1 MSISARRNSLLKSS
15 ISIKSIGDTA
25 GSFFKG
31 FRLARKNANEI
42 VENTRESNKFK
53 STLIRQ
59 DNIFFRRRQENIRR
73 KDREDELEAS
83 SVQGAPK
90 TQGAILAKSSRG
102 FLGRILNF
110 IGILLIGWAIEN
122 LPKILN
128 GIQSLIRNITKVGG
142 ILGSFVD
149 GVKNI
154 LGGIGTLIGETI
166 SKITGFDF
174 LAGKKEVED
183 GLESTQTNVLKAQ
196 NELAE
201 SANIFSD
208 AENFGLPEPP
218 GFDVPTETTVNAQ
231 KDETGTTDPLE
242 KDQLETSEKEIDSSI
257 EGISNNLSVG
267 EGEEVIE
274 EDNVEGENTSEDN
287 LIEGIATE
295 VGELNAKDP
304 IGKDSGSSSSDTSAV
319 SGEALQDPRDLL
331 RKKQEESI
339 KSKRRRRRRSS
350 FLGTPDS
357 VNNINQRVASNKLDT
372 DPYRGEVVASIE
384 ITDEMKAAA
393 LNPVKKDVNVQGQ
406 RKSKNTIV
414 IVEKPVEIASSSAS
428 GMTSGAKSNIVTQ
441 GVNEEKMLL
450 KMQSTSTL
458 KYT

>member
-25 GSFFKG
+25 SSFFKG

-142 ILGSFVD
+142 ILGFFVD

-166 SKITGFDF
+166 SKLTGFDF

-183 GLESTQTNVLKAQ
+183 GLESAQTNVLKAQ

-201 SANIFSD
+201 SANLFSD
-208 AENFGLPEPP
+208 PENFGLPEPP

-242 KDQLETSEKEIDSSI
+242 KDQLETSEKEIDTSI

-274 EDNVEGENTSEDN
+274 EDNVEDENTSEDN

-339 KSKRRRRRRSS
+339 KSKRRRRRGSS

-357 VNNINQRVASNKLDT
+357 VKNINQRVASSKLDT
-372 DPYRGEVVASIE
+372 DTYRGEVVASIE

>member
-25 GSFFKG
+25 SSFFKG

-142 ILGSFVD
+142 ILGFFVD

-166 SKITGFDF
+166 SKLTGFDF

-183 GLESTQTNVLKAQ
+183 GLESAQTNVLKAQ

-242 KDQLETSEKEIDSSI
+242 KDQIETSEKEIDTSI

-267 EGEEVIE
+267 EGEEVVE
-274 EDNVEGENTSEDN
+274 EDNQNENTSEDN
-287 LIEGIATE
+287 LIEGVATE
-295 VGELNAKDP
+295 VGQLNAKDP

-339 KSKRRRRRRSS
+339 KSKRRRRRGSS

-357 VNNINQRVASNKLDT
+357 VKNINQRVASSKLDT
-372 DPYRGEVVASIE
+372 DTYRGEVVASIE

-393 LNPVKKDVNVQGQ
+393 LNPVKKEVNVQGQ
-406 RKSKNTIV
+406 RKSKNTVV

-428 GMTSGAKSNIVTQ
+428 GMTSGAKSSIVTQ

>member
-1 MSISARRNSLLKSS
+1 M
-15 ISIKSIGDTA
+15 
-25 GSFFKG
+25 
-31 FRLARKNANEI
+31 
-42 VENTRESNKFK
+42 
-53 STLIRQ
+53 
-59 DNIFFRRRQENIRR
+59 
-73 KDREDELEAS
+73 
-83 SVQGAPK
+83 
-90 TQGAILAKSSRG
+90 
-102 FLGRILNF
+102 
-110 IGILLIGWAIEN
+110 
-122 LPKILN
+122 
-128 GIQSLIRNITKVGG
+128 
-142 ILGSFVD
+142 
-149 GVKNI
+149 
-154 LGGIGTLIGETI
+154 
-166 SKITGFDF
+166 
-174 LAGKKEVED
+174 
-183 GLESTQTNVLKAQ
+183 KAQ

-201 SANIFSD
+201 SANLFSD

-231 KDETGTTDPLE
+231 KDETGATDPLE

-257 EGISNNLSVG
+257 ESISNNLSIG
-267 EGEEVIE
+267 DGEEVVE
-274 EDNVEGENTSEDN
+274 EDNVQDENTSEDN
-287 LIEGIATE
+287 LIEGVATE
-295 VGELNAKDP
+295 IGQLNAKDP

-339 KSKRRRRRRSS
+339 KSKRRRRRGSS

-357 VNNINQRVASNKLDT
+357 VNNINQRVASSKLDT
-372 DPYRGEVVASIE
+372 DTYRGEVVASIE

>member
-31 FRLARKNANEI
+31 FRLARKNADEI

-142 ILGSFVD
+142 ILGFFVD

-201 SANIFSD
+201 SANLFSD

-231 KDETGTTDPLE
+231 KDETGATDPLE

-257 EGISNNLSVG
+257 EGISNNLSIG
-267 EGEEVIE
+267 DGEEVVQ
-274 EDNVEGENTSEDN
+274 EDNVQDENTSEDN

-295 VGELNAKDP
+295 VGQLNTKDP

-339 KSKRRRRRRSS
+339 KSKRRRRRGSS

-357 VNNINQRVASNKLDT
+357 VNNINQRVASSKLDT
-372 DPYRGEVVASIE
+372 DTYRGEVVASIE

-393 LNPVKKDVNVQGQ
+393 LNPVKKDINVQGQ
-406 RKSKNTIV
+406 RKSKNTVV

-428 GMTSGAKSNIVTQ
+428 GMTSGSKSSIVTQ

>member
-25 GSFFKG
+25 SSFFKG

-183 GLESTQTNVLKAQ
+183 GLESAQTNVLKAQ

-201 SANIFSD
+201 SANLFSD
-208 AENFGLPEPP
+208 PENFGLPEPP

-242 KDQLETSEKEIDSSI
+242 KDQLETSEKEIDTSI

-267 EGEEVIE
+267 EGEEVVE
-274 EDNVEGENTSEDN
+274 EDEVQDENTSEDN

-339 KSKRRRRRRSS
+339 KSKRRRRRGSS

-393 LNPVKKDVNVQGQ
+393 LSPVKKEVNVQGQ

-428 GMTSGAKSNIVTQ
+428 GMTSGGKSSIVTQ

>member
-25 GSFFKG
+25 SSFFKG

-142 ILGSFVD
+142 ILGFFVD

-183 GLESTQTNVLKAQ
+183 GLESAQTNVLKAQ

-218 GFDVPTETTVNAQ
+218 GFDIPTETTVNAQ

-242 KDQLETSEKEIDSSI
+242 KDQIETSEKEIDSSI

-267 EGEEVIE
+267 EGEEVVE
-274 EDNVEGENTSEDN
+274 EDDDQDENTSEDN

-295 VGELNAKDP
+295 VGQLNAKDP

-339 KSKRRRRRRSS
+339 KSKRRRRRGSS

-357 VNNINQRVASNKLDT
+357 VKNINQRVASSKLDT
-372 DPYRGEVVASIE
+372 DTYRGEVVASIE

>member
-25 GSFFKG
+25 NSFFKG

-42 VENTRESNKFK
+42 VENTRESNQFK

-142 ILGSFVD
+142 ILGFFVE
-149 GVKNI
+149 GVKNV

-166 SKITGFDF
+166 SKLTGFDF
-174 LAGKKEVED
+174 LGGKKEVED
-183 GLESTQTNVLKAQ
+183 GLESAQTNVLKAQ

-201 SANIFSD
+201 SANLFSD

-231 KDETGTTDPLE
+231 KDETGATDPLE

-257 EGISNNLSVG
+257 EGISNNLSIG
-267 EGEEVIE
+267 DGEEVVQ
-274 EDNVEGENTSEDN
+274 EDNVQDENTSEDN

-295 VGELNAKDP
+295 VGQLNTKDP

-357 VNNINQRVASNKLDT
+357 VKNINERVASNKLNTDT
-372 DPYRGEVVASIE
+372 YRGEVVASIE

-393 LNPVKKDVNVQGQ
+393 LNPVKKEVNLQGQ

-450 KMQSTSTL
+450 NMQSTSTL

>member
-25 GSFFKG
+25 NSFFKG

-42 VENTRESNKFK
+42 VENTRESNQFK

-90 TQGAILAKSSRG
+90 TQGAIWAKSSRG

-142 ILGSFVD
+142 ILGFFVD

-166 SKITGFDF
+166 SKLTGFDF

-183 GLESTQTNVLKAQ
+183 GLESAQTNVLKAQ

-201 SANIFSD
+201 SANLFSD

-257 EGISNNLSVG
+257 EGISNNLSIG
-267 EGEEVIE
+267 DGEEVVE
-274 EDNVEGENTSEDN
+274 EDEVQDENTSEDN

-339 KSKRRRRRRSS
+339 KSKRRRRRGSS

-372 DPYRGEVVASIE
+372 DAYRGEVVASIE

-393 LNPVKKDVNVQGQ
+393 LNPVKKEVNVQGQ
-406 RKSKNTIV
+406 RKSKNTVV

-428 GMTSGAKSNIVTQ
+428 GMTSGGKSSIVTQ

>member
-25 GSFFKG
+25 NSFFKG

-42 VENTRESNKFK
+42 VENTRESNQFK

-142 ILGSFVD
+142 ILGFFVE
-149 GVKNI
+149 GVKNV

-166 SKITGFDF
+166 SKLTGFDF
-174 LAGKKEVED
+174 LGGKKEVED
-183 GLESTQTNVLKAQ
+183 GLESAQTNVLKAQ

-201 SANIFSD
+201 TANIFSD
-208 AENFGLPEPP
+208 PENFGLPEPP

-257 EGISNNLSVG
+257 EGISNNLSIG
-267 EGEEVIE
+267 EGEEVVG
-274 EDNVEGENTSEDN
+274 EDNVQDENTSEDN

-357 VNNINQRVASNKLDT
+357 VKNINERVASNKLNTDT
-372 DPYRGEVVASIE
+372 YRGEVVASIE

-393 LNPVKKDVNVQGQ
+393 LNPVKKEVNLQGQ

-450 KMQSTSTL
+450 NMQSTSTL

>member
-25 GSFFKG
+25 SSFFKG

-196 NELAE
+196 KELAE
-201 SANIFSD
+201 SANLFSD

-257 EGISNNLSVG
+257 ESISNNLSIG
-267 EGEEVIE
+267 DGEEVVE
-274 EDNVEGENTSEDN
+274 EDEVQDENTSEDN

-295 VGELNAKDP
+295 VGQLNAKDP

-339 KSKRRRRRRSS
+339 KSKRRRRRGSS

-393 LNPVKKDVNVQGQ
+393 LSPVKKEVNVQGQ

-428 GMTSGAKSNIVTQ
+428 GMTSGGKSSIVTQ

>member
-25 GSFFKG
+25 NSFFKG

-142 ILGSFVD
+142 ILGFFVD

-166 SKITGFDF
+166 SKLTGFDF

-196 NELAE
+196 KELAE
-201 SANIFSD
+201 SANLFSD

-257 EGISNNLSVG
+257 EGISNNLSIG
-267 EGEEVIE
+267 DGEEVVE
-274 EDNVEGENTSEDN
+274 EDEVQDENTSEDN

-339 KSKRRRRRRSS
+339 KSKRRRRRGSS

-393 LNPVKKDVNVQGQ
+393 LSPVKKEVNVQGQ

-428 GMTSGAKSNIVTQ
+428 GMTSGGKSSIVTQ

>member
-25 GSFFKG
+25 SSFFKG

-196 NELAE
+196 KELAE
-201 SANIFSD
+201 SANLFSD

-257 EGISNNLSVG
+257 ESISNNLSIG
-267 EGEEVIE
+267 DGEEVVE
-274 EDNVEGENTSEDN
+274 EDEVQDENTSEDN

-339 KSKRRRRRRSS
+339 KSKRRRRRGSS

-393 LNPVKKDVNVQGQ
+393 LSPVKKEVNVQGQ

>member
-25 GSFFKG
+25 SSFFKG

-166 SKITGFDF
+166 SKLTGFDF

-201 SANIFSD
+201 SANLFSD

-339 KSKRRRRRRSS
+339 KSKRRRRRGSS

-357 VNNINQRVASNKLDT
+357 VNNINQRVASSKLDT
-372 DPYRGEVVASIE
+372 DTYRGEVVASIE

-393 LNPVKKDVNVQGQ
+393 LNPVKKDINVQGQ
-406 RKSKNTIV
+406 RKSKNTVV

-428 GMTSGAKSNIVTQ
+428 GMTSGSKSSIVTQ

>member
-25 GSFFKG
+25 SSFFKG

-142 ILGSFVD
+142 ILGFFVD

-257 EGISNNLSVG
+257 EGISNNLSIG
-267 EGEEVIE
+267 DGEEVVE
-274 EDNVEGENTSEDN
+274 EDEVQDENTSEDN

-339 KSKRRRRRRSS
+339 KSKRRRRRGSS

-393 LNPVKKDVNVQGQ
+393 LNPVKKDINVQGQ

-428 GMTSGAKSNIVTQ
+428 GMTSGGKSSIVTQ

>member
-25 GSFFKG
+25 SSFFKG

-142 ILGSFVD
+142 ILGFFVD

-183 GLESTQTNVLKAQ
+183 GLESAQTNVLKAQ

-242 KDQLETSEKEIDSSI
+242 KDQIETSEKEIDSSI

-267 EGEEVIE
+267 EGEEVVE
-274 EDNVEGENTSEDN
+274 EDDDQDENTSEDN

-295 VGELNAKDP
+295 VGQLNAKDP

-339 KSKRRRRRRSS
+339 KSKRRRRRGSS

-357 VNNINQRVASNKLDT
+357 VKNINQRVASSKLDT
-372 DPYRGEVVASIE
+372 DTYRGEVVASIE

>member
-25 GSFFKG
+25 SSFFKG

-142 ILGSFVD
+142 ILGFFVD

-183 GLESTQTNVLKAQ
+183 GLESAQTNVLKAQ

-201 SANIFSD
+201 SANLFSD

-218 GFDVPTETTVNAQ
+218 GFDIPTETTVNAQ

-267 EGEEVIE
+267 EGEEVVE
-274 EDNVEGENTSEDN
+274 EDNQDENTSEDN
-287 LIEGIATE
+287 LIEGVATE
-295 VGELNAKDP
+295 VGQLNAKDP

-339 KSKRRRRRRSS
+339 KSKRRRRRGSS

-357 VNNINQRVASNKLDT
+357 VKNINQRVASSKLDT
-372 DPYRGEVVASIE
+372 DTYRGEVVASIE

>member
-25 GSFFKG
+25 SSFFKG

-142 ILGSFVD
+142 ILGFFVD

-183 GLESTQTNVLKAQ
+183 GLESAQTNVLKAQ

-201 SANIFSD
+201 SANLFSD
-208 AENFGLPEPP
+208 PENFGLPEPP
-218 GFDVPTETTVNAQ
+218 GFDVPSETTVNAQ

-242 KDQLETSEKEIDSSI
+242 KDQLETSEKEIDTSI

-267 EGEEVIE
+267 EGEEVVE
-274 EDNVEGENTSEDN
+274 EDNQDENTSEDN
-287 LIEGIATE
+287 LIEGVATE
-295 VGELNAKDP
+295 VGQLNAKDP

-339 KSKRRRRRRSS
+339 KSKRRRRRGSS

>member
-25 GSFFKG
+25 SSFFKG

-142 ILGSFVD
+142 ILGFFVD

-166 SKITGFDF
+166 SKLTGFDF

-183 GLESTQTNVLKAQ
+183 GLESAQTNVLKAQ

-201 SANIFSD
+201 SANLFSD

-242 KDQLETSEKEIDSSI
+242 KDQLETSEKEIDSNI
-257 EGISNNLSVG
+257 ETISNNLSIG
-267 EGEEVIE
+267 DGEEVVE
-274 EDNVEGENTSEDN
+274 EDEVQDENTSEDN

-295 VGELNAKDP
+295 IGQLNAKDP
-304 IGKDSGSSSSDTSAV
+304 IGIDSGSSSSDTSAV

-339 KSKRRRRRRSS
+339 KSKRRRRRGSS

-372 DPYRGEVVASIE
+372 DTYRGEVVASIE

-393 LNPVKKDVNVQGQ
+393 LIPVKKEVNVQGQ
-406 RKSKNTIV
+406 RKTKNTVV
-414 IVEKPVEIASSSAS
+414 IVEKPVEIASSSVS
-428 GMTSGAKSNIVTQ
+428 GMTSGGKSSIVTQ

>member
-31 FRLARKNANEI
+31 FRLARKNADEI

-142 ILGSFVD
+142 ILGFFVD

-257 EGISNNLSVG
+257 EGISNNLSIG
-267 EGEEVIE
+267 DGEEVVE
-274 EDNVEGENTSEDN
+274 EDEVQDENTSEDN

-339 KSKRRRRRRSS
+339 KSKRRRRRGSS

-357 VNNINQRVASNKLDT
+357 VNNINQRVASNKLNT

-393 LNPVKKDVNVQGQ
+393 LNPVKKEVNVQGQ
-406 RKSKNTIV
+406 RKSKNTVV

-428 GMTSGAKSNIVTQ
+428 GMTSGGKSSIVTQ

>member
-25 GSFFKG
+25 NSFFKG

-183 GLESTQTNVLKAQ
+183 GLESAQTNVLKAQ

-201 SANIFSD
+201 SANLFSD

-242 KDQLETSEKEIDSSI
+242 KDQLETSEKEIDTSI

-267 EGEEVIE
+267 EGEEVVE
-274 EDNVEGENTSEDN
+274 EDEVQDENTSEDN

-339 KSKRRRRRRSS
+339 KSKRRRRRGSS

>member
-25 GSFFKG
+25 SSFFKG

-142 ILGSFVD
+142 ILGFFVD

-183 GLESTQTNVLKAQ
+183 GLESAQTNVLKAQ

-201 SANIFSD
+201 SANLFSD

-242 KDQLETSEKEIDSSI
+242 KDQIETSEKEIDSSI

-267 EGEEVIE
+267 EGEEVVE
-274 EDNVEGENTSEDN
+274 EDDDQDENTSEDN
-287 LIEGIATE
+287 LIEGVATE
-295 VGELNAKDP
+295 VGQLNAKDP
-304 IGKDSGSSSSDTSAV
+304 IGKDSGSSSSDTSAG

-339 KSKRRRRRRSS
+339 KSKRRRRRGSS

-357 VNNINQRVASNKLDT
+357 VNNINQRVASSKLDT
-372 DPYRGEVVASIE
+372 DTYRGEVVASIE

-393 LNPVKKDVNVQGQ
+393 LNPVKKDINVQGQ

>member
-25 GSFFKG
+25 SSFFKG

-183 GLESTQTNVLKAQ
+183 GLESAQTNVLKAQ

-201 SANIFSD
+201 SANLFSD
-208 AENFGLPEPP
+208 PENFGLPEPP

-242 KDQLETSEKEIDSSI
+242 KDQLETSEKEIDTSI

-267 EGEEVIE
+267 EGEEVVE
-274 EDNVEGENTSEDN
+274 EDDVQDENTSEDN

-295 VGELNAKDP
+295 VGQLNAKDP

-339 KSKRRRRRRSS
+339 KSKRRRRRGSS

-357 VNNINQRVASNKLDT
+357 VNNINQRVASNKLNT

-393 LNPVKKDVNVQGQ
+393 LNPVKKEINVQGQ

>member
-25 GSFFKG
+25 SSFFKG

-142 ILGSFVD
+142 ILGFFVD

-183 GLESTQTNVLKAQ
+183 GLESAQTNVLKAQ

-201 SANIFSD
+201 SANLFSD

-257 EGISNNLSVG
+257 ESISNNLSIG
-267 EGEEVIE
+267 DGEEVVE
-274 EDNVEGENTSEDN
+274 EDEVQDENTSEDN

-339 KSKRRRRRRSS
+339 KSKRRRRRGSS

-393 LNPVKKDVNVQGQ
+393 LNPVKKDINVQGQ

>member
-25 GSFFKG
+25 SSFFKG

-142 ILGSFVD
+142 ILGFFVD

-166 SKITGFDF
+166 SKLTGFDF

-183 GLESTQTNVLKAQ
+183 GLESAQTNVLKAQ

-201 SANIFSD
+201 SANLFSD

-242 KDQLETSEKEIDSSI
+242 KDQLETSEKEIDSNI
-257 EGISNNLSVG
+257 ETISNNLSIG
-267 EGEEVIE
+267 DGEEVVQ
-274 EDNVEGENTSEDN
+274 EDDVQDENTSEDN

-295 VGELNAKDP
+295 VGQLNTKDP

-357 VNNINQRVASNKLDT
+357 VKNINERVASNKLNTDT
-372 DPYRGEVVASIE
+372 YRGEVVASIE

-393 LNPVKKDVNVQGQ
+393 LNPVKKEVNLQGQ

-428 GMTSGAKSNIVTQ
+428 GMTSGSKSSIVTQ

-450 KMQSTSTL
+450 NMQSTSTL

>member
-25 GSFFKG
+25 SSFFKG

-142 ILGSFVD
+142 ILGFFVD

-196 NELAE
+196 KELAE
-201 SANIFSD
+201 SANLFSD

-257 EGISNNLSVG
+257 ESISNNLSIG
-267 EGEEVIE
+267 DGEEVVE
-274 EDNVEGENTSEDN
+274 EDEVQDENTSEDN

-339 KSKRRRRRRSS
+339 KSKRRRRRGSS

-393 LNPVKKDVNVQGQ
+393 LSPVKKEVNVQGQ

-428 GMTSGAKSNIVTQ
+428 GMTSGGKSSIVTQ

>member
-25 GSFFKG
+25 SSFFKG

-142 ILGSFVD
+142 ILGFFVD

-166 SKITGFDF
+166 SKLTGFDF

-183 GLESTQTNVLKAQ
+183 GLESAQTNVLKAQ

-201 SANIFSD
+201 SANLFSD

-242 KDQLETSEKEIDSSI
+242 KDQLETSEKEIDSNI
-257 EGISNNLSVG
+257 ETISNNLSIG
-267 EGEEVIE
+267 DGEEVVE
-274 EDNVEGENTSEDN
+274 EDEVQDENTSEDN

-295 VGELNAKDP
+295 VGQLNAKDP
-304 IGKDSGSSSSDTSAV
+304 IGKDGGSPSSDTSAV

-339 KSKRRRRRRSS
+339 KSKRRRRRGSS

-372 DPYRGEVVASIE
+372 DTYRGEVVASIE

-393 LNPVKKDVNVQGQ
+393 LNPVKKEVNVQGQ
-406 RKSKNTIV
+406 RKSKNTVV
-414 IVEKPVEIASSSAS
+414 IVEKPVEIASSSVS
-428 GMTSGAKSNIVTQ
+428 GMTSGGKSSIVTQ

>member
-25 GSFFKG
+25 NSFFKG

-42 VENTRESNKFK
+42 VENTRESNQFK

-142 ILGSFVD
+142 ILGFFVD

-166 SKITGFDF
+166 SKLTGFDF

-183 GLESTQTNVLKAQ
+183 GLESAQTNVLKAQ

-242 KDQLETSEKEIDSSI
+242 KDQIETSEKEIDSSI

-339 KSKRRRRRRSS
+339 KSKRRRRRGSS

-393 LNPVKKDVNVQGQ
+393 LSPVKKEVNVQGQ
-406 RKSKNTIV
+406 RKSKNTVV

-428 GMTSGAKSNIVTQ
+428 GMTSGGKSSIVTQ

>member
-25 GSFFKG
+25 SSFFKG

-196 NELAE
+196 KELAE
-201 SANIFSD
+201 SANLFSD

-257 EGISNNLSVG
+257 ESISNNLSIG
-267 EGEEVIE
+267 DGEEVVE
-274 EDNVEGENTSEDN
+274 EDEVQDENTSEDN

-339 KSKRRRRRRSS
+339 KSKRRRRRGSS

-393 LNPVKKDVNVQGQ
+393 LSPVKKEVNVQGQ

-428 GMTSGAKSNIVTQ
+428 GMTSGGKSSIVTQ

>member
-25 GSFFKG
+25 SSFFKG

-142 ILGSFVD
+142 ILGFFVD

-267 EGEEVIE
+267 EGEEVVE
-274 EDNVEGENTSEDN
+274 EDDVQDENTSEDN

-295 VGELNAKDP
+295 VGQLNAKDP

-339 KSKRRRRRRSS
+339 KSKRRRRRGSS

-357 VNNINQRVASNKLDT
+357 VKNINQRVASSKLDT
-372 DPYRGEVVASIE
+372 DTYRGEVVASIE

-441 GVNEEKMLL
+441 SVNEEKMLL

>member
-25 GSFFKG
+25 SSFFKG

-142 ILGSFVD
+142 ILGFFVD

-166 SKITGFDF
+166 SKLTGFDF

-201 SANIFSD
+201 SANLFSD

-257 EGISNNLSVG
+257 ESISNNLSIG
-267 EGEEVIE
+267 DGEEVVE
-274 EDNVEGENTSEDN
+274 EDEVQDENTSEDN

-295 VGELNAKDP
+295 VGQLNAKDP

-339 KSKRRRRRRSS
+339 KSKRRRRRGSS

-428 GMTSGAKSNIVTQ
+428 GMTSGGKSSIVTQ

>member
-25 GSFFKG
+25 NSFFKG

-196 NELAE
+196 KELAE
-201 SANIFSD
+201 SANLFSD

-257 EGISNNLSVG
+257 ESISNNLSIG
-267 EGEEVIE
+267 DGEEVVE
-274 EDNVEGENTSEDN
+274 EDEVQDENTSEDN

-339 KSKRRRRRRSS
+339 KSKRRRRRGSS

-357 VNNINQRVASNKLDT
+357 VKNINQRVASSKLDT

-393 LNPVKKDVNVQGQ
+393 LSPVKKEVNVQGQ

-428 GMTSGAKSNIVTQ
+428 GMTSGGKSSIVTQ

>member
-25 GSFFKG
+25 SSFFKG
-31 FRLARKNANEI
+31 FRLARNNANEI

-393 LNPVKKDVNVQGQ
+393 LSPVKKEVNVQGQ
-406 RKSKNTIV
+406 RKSKNTVV

-428 GMTSGAKSNIVTQ
+428 GMTSGGKSSIVTQ

>member
-31 FRLARKNANEI
+31 FRLARKNADEI

-142 ILGSFVD
+142 ILGFFVD

-166 SKITGFDF
+166 SKLTGFDF

-183 GLESTQTNVLKAQ
+183 GLESAQTNVLKAQ

-201 SANIFSD
+201 SANLFSD

-231 KDETGTTDPLE
+231 KDETGATDPLE
-242 KDQLETSEKEIDSSI
+242 KDQLETSEKEIDTSI
-257 EGISNNLSVG
+257 EAISNNLSIG
-267 EGEEVIE
+267 DGEEVVQ
-274 EDNVEGENTSEDN
+274 EDNVQDENTSEDN

-295 VGELNAKDP
+295 VGQLNTKDP

-357 VNNINQRVASNKLDT
+357 VKNINERVASNKLNTDT
-372 DPYRGEVVASIE
+372 YRGEVVASIE

-393 LNPVKKDVNVQGQ
+393 LNPVKKEVNLQGQ

-428 GMTSGAKSNIVTQ
+428 GMTSGTKSNIVTQ

-450 KMQSTSTL
+450 NMQSTSTL

>member
-25 GSFFKG
+25 SSFFKG

-110 IGILLIGWAIEN
+110 IGILLIGWAVEN

-142 ILGSFVD
+142 ILGFFVD

-196 NELAE
+196 KELAE
-201 SANIFSD
+201 SANLFSD

-242 KDQLETSEKEIDSSI
+242 KDQLETSEKEIDTSI

-267 EGEEVIE
+267 EGEEVVE
-274 EDNVEGENTSEDN
+274 EDDVQDENTSEDN

-295 VGELNAKDP
+295 VGQLNAKDP

-339 KSKRRRRRRSS
+339 KSKRRRRRGSS

-393 LNPVKKDVNVQGQ
+393 LSPVKKEVNVQGQ

-428 GMTSGAKSNIVTQ
+428 GMTSGGKSSIVTQ

>member
-25 GSFFKG
+25 NSFFKG

-42 VENTRESNKFK
+42 VENTRESNQFK

-201 SANIFSD
+201 SANLFSD

-242 KDQLETSEKEIDSSI
+242 KDQIETSEKEIDSSI
-257 EGISNNLSVG
+257 EGISNNLSIG
-267 EGEEVIE
+267 DGEEVVE
-274 EDNVEGENTSEDN
+274 EDEVQDENTSEDN

-339 KSKRRRRRRSS
+339 KSKRRRRRGSS

-372 DPYRGEVVASIE
+372 DAYRGEVVASIE

-393 LNPVKKDVNVQGQ
+393 LNPVKKEVNVQGQ
-406 RKSKNTIV
+406 RKSKNTVV

-428 GMTSGAKSNIVTQ
+428 GMTSGGKSSIVTQ

>member
-25 GSFFKG
+25 SSFFKG

-142 ILGSFVD
+142 ILGFFVD

-183 GLESTQTNVLKAQ
+183 GLESAQTNVLKAQ

-218 GFDVPTETTVNAQ
+218 GFDIPTETTVNAQ

-242 KDQLETSEKEIDSSI
+242 KDQLETSEKEIDTSI

-267 EGEEVIE
+267 EGEEVVE
-274 EDNVEGENTSEDN
+274 EDEVQDENTSEDN
-287 LIEGIATE
+287 LIEGVATE
-295 VGELNAKDP
+295 VGQLNAKDP

-339 KSKRRRRRRSS
+339 KSKRRRRRGSS

-357 VNNINQRVASNKLDT
+357 VKNINQRVASSKLDT
-372 DPYRGEVVASIE
+372 DTYRGEVVASIE

-428 GMTSGAKSNIVTQ
+428 GMTSGGKSSIVTQ

>member
-25 GSFFKG
+25 NSFFKG

-142 ILGSFVD
+142 ILGFFVD

-196 NELAE
+196 KELAE
-201 SANIFSD
+201 SANLFSD

-257 EGISNNLSVG
+257 ESISNNLSIG
-267 EGEEVIE
+267 DGEEVVE
-274 EDNVEGENTSEDN
+274 EDEVQDENTSEDN

-339 KSKRRRRRRSS
+339 KSKRRRRRGSS

-357 VNNINQRVASNKLDT
+357 VNNINQRVASNKLNT

-428 GMTSGAKSNIVTQ
+428 GMTSGGKSSIVTQ

>member
-25 GSFFKG
+25 SSFFKG

-142 ILGSFVD
+142 ILGFFVD

-166 SKITGFDF
+166 SKLTGFDF

-183 GLESTQTNVLKAQ
+183 GLESAQTNVLKAQ

-201 SANIFSD
+201 SANLFSD

-231 KDETGTTDPLE
+231 KDETGATDPLE
-242 KDQLETSEKEIDSSI
+242 KDQLETSEKEIDTSI
-257 EGISNNLSVG
+257 EGISNNLSIG
-267 EGEEVIE
+267 DGEEVVE
-274 EDNVEGENTSEDN
+274 EDDVQDENTSEDN

-295 VGELNAKDP
+295 VGQLNAKDP

-339 KSKRRRRRRSS
+339 KSKRRRRRGSS

-428 GMTSGAKSNIVTQ
+428 GMTSGGKSNIVTQ

>member
-25 GSFFKG
+25 SSFFKG

-196 NELAE
+196 KELAE
-201 SANIFSD
+201 SANLFSD

-242 KDQLETSEKEIDSSI
+242 KDQLETSEKEIDTSI

-267 EGEEVIE
+267 EGEEVVE
-274 EDNVEGENTSEDN
+274 EDEVQDENTSEDN

-339 KSKRRRRRRSS
+339 KSKRRRRRGSS

-393 LNPVKKDVNVQGQ
+393 LSPVKKEVNVQGQ

-428 GMTSGAKSNIVTQ
+428 GMTSGGKSSIVTQ